1 MKKMTAIRSLVSAQ
15 FKGVLKMNKS
25 KYTVNKNKMNDRY
38 KGRIELSTALGCEVE
53 GEGTISAVVDDKYCI
68 QNADILGNIVNHLRV
83 KVKGRFKWKGEKVK
97 FKGKVYLYANDRK
110 VGLKEVKFI

>member
-1 MKKMTAIRSLVSAQ
+1 
-15 FKGVLKMNKS
+15 
-25 KYTVNKNKMNDRY
+25 MNDRY
-38 KGRIELSTALGCEVE
+38 KWRLELLPLVWCEVE
-53 GEGTISAVVDDKYCI
+53 GEGTIGAVVDDKYSI

-110 VGLKEVKFI
+110 VGLKNVLFL

>member
-1 MKKMTAIRSLVSAQ
+1 
-15 FKGVLKMNKS
+15 
-25 KYTVNKNKMNDRY
+25 MNDRY

-53 GEGTISAVVDDKYCI
+53 GEGTISAVVEDKYCI